1 MSSNLQGV
9 TLKGRKL
16 MKISDIMTR
25 NVRVVAPDRTIQE
38 AARLMDEMNV
48 GVLPVCD
55 GRRLRGMI
63 TDRDITVRATAAGLP
78 PDTTRVRDVM
88 TDDVWWCFDDDDVG
102 HIVQLMSD
110 HQIRRLPVID
120 RDKHLVGIVALGD
133 LATDSEGDASRAL
146 RRISSPS
153 EPDRTGTLTSAR
165 ADQTRGGGQA
175 RLSDDERRE
184 LERRMND
191 PSRDDDYRHRPNDY
205 HELGNRGRID
215 NTRRP
220 SRDQFRFRE
229 EDDVRAAFGS
239 FGYPGEEGAR
249 DARMRGGFG
258 GDGYQSSGDEYAG
271 PGGAGRGFRPR
282 HYGAST
288 ITGERARPGDDS
300 SETDRRMQ
308 DRERTWT
315 LVNERH
321 DRSNYGMGPGNNRF
335 GNDATASRGEV
346 RRDDHRGRGPR
357 NYQRSDD
364 RIREDVSERL
374 SDDVRVDASEIEVTV
389 QNREVTLTGTVR
401 DRNEKRWAEDIAE
414 SVSGVAHVQN
424 SLRVGQTQGHHATG
438 TEASDA
444 AAATGN
450 PGIGTSGTTAGSASG
465 GRTAGRSSK
474 QRQTS

>member
-1 MSSNLQGV
+1 MRSILQGAA
-9 TLKGRKL
+9 LKGMKL

-25 NVRVVAPDRTIQE
+25 NVRVVSPDRTVQE

-78 PDTTRVRDVM
+78 PDTTRVRDIM
-88 TDDVWWCFDDDDVG
+88 TDNVWWCFADDDVG

-120 RDKHLVGIVALGD
+120 RDKHLIGIVALGD
-133 LATDSEGDASRAL
+133 LATDTGDEASQAL
-146 RRISSPS
+146 TRISTPS
-153 EPDRTGTLTSAR
+153 EPDRTGTPTGQR
-165 ADQTRGGGQA
+165 ADQTRGGREV
-175 RLSDDERRE
+175 RLTDDERRE

-191 PSRDDDYRHRPNDY
+191 SGRDDDFRHRPNDY
-205 HELGNRGRID
+205 RENGNRGRGGD
-215 NTRRP
+215 NRRP
-220 SRDQFRFRE
+220 GREQFRFRE

-239 FGYPGEEGAR
+239 FGYPGEEGMR

-258 GDGYQSSGDEYAG
+258 GEGYQSYGGEYAG
-271 PGGAGRGFRPR
+271 RGSAGRGFRPPR
-282 HYGAST
+282 YGAST

-300 SETDRRMQ
+300 SEADRLMQ

-315 LVNERH
+315 LVNERRDH
-321 DRSNYGMGPGNNRF
+321 SNYGMGPGNNRF

-364 RIREDVSERL
+364 RIREDINERL
-374 SDDVRVDASEIEVTV
+374 SDDVRVDASEIEVSV

-414 SVSGVAHVQN
+414 SVSGVGHVQN
-424 SLRVGQTQGHHATG
+424 NLRLGQTQGAHTTG
-438 TEASDA
+438 TEAGDA
-444 AAATGN
+444 VAASGN
-450 PGIGTSGTTAGSASG
+450 PGSGTAGTRAGSPAG
-465 GRTAGRSSK
+465 GRTSGK

>member
-1 MSSNLQGV
+1 M
-9 TLKGRKL
+9 R
-16 MKISDIMTR
+16 ISDIMTR
-25 NVRVVAPDRTIQE
+25 NVRVVSPDKTIQE

-63 TDRDITVRATAAGLP
+63 TDRDITTRAAAAGLA

-88 TDDVWWCFDDDDVG
+88 SDNVWWCFDDDDVS

-110 HQIRRLPVID
+110 HQIRRLPVVD
-120 RDKHLVGIVALGD
+120 HDKHLVGIVALGD
-133 LATDSEGDASRAL
+133 LATDSEADASRAL
-146 RRISSPS
+146 NRISTPS
-153 EPDRTGTLTSAR
+153 EPDRTGTPTEAR

-175 RLSDDERRE
+175 RLTGNERRE
-184 LERRMND
+184 LGRRMG
-191 PSRDDDYRHRPNDY
+191 RGDDDWRHRPHDY
-205 HELGNRGRID
+205 REDGARGRGE
-215 NTRRP
+215 RAGAGRGE
-220 SRDQFRFRE
+220 FRFRE

-239 FGYPGEEGAR
+239 FGYPGEEGMR

-258 GDGYQSSGDEYAG
+258 GEGYQSYGDEYAG
-271 PGGAGRGFRPR
+271 RGSAGRGYHPK

-300 SETDRRMQ
+300 SEDDRRMQ
-308 DRERTWT
+308 DRERTWS
-315 LVNERH
+315 LVNERRDH
-321 DRSNYGMGPGNNRF
+321 SNYGVGPGNTRF

-346 RRDDHRGRGPR
+346 RREDHRGRGPR

-374 SDDVRVDASEIEVTV
+374 SDDARVDASEIEIMV

-414 SVSGVAHVQN
+414 SVSGVTHVQN
-424 SLRVGQTQGHHATG
+424 NLRVGQRQGEHTTG
-438 TEASDA
+438 TEAGDA
-444 AAATGN
+444 VAMSGN
-450 PGIGTSGTTAGSASG
+450 PGSGTVGTTAGTAPG
-465 GRTAGRSSK
+465 GRKSGR
-474 QRQTS
+474 QRQTT